1 MVQHSYF
8 YGPLSYNFVKYSP
21 PGALSSSHTVLILCS
36 VVLFF
41 HYLHPLFFHFVCARE
56 NIVYSPPSPPVSRP
70 LRLAVHPTKR
80 PTSRTIAFGTPP
92 SFQLRCMNPGIQPP
106 ASDVVAIVHS
116 IMAGFSVLAEL
127 PPFPDRCLS
136 GGVTG

>member
-21 PGALSSSHTVLILCS
+21 PGALSSSLTVLILLLRCS
-36 VVLFF
+36 IF
-41 HYLHPLFFHFVCARE
+41 PLSTSPFLHFVCARE
-56 NIVYSPPSPPVSRP
+56 NIVYSPLSPPFSRP

-127 PPFPDRCLS
+127 PPFP
-136 GGVTG
+136 